1 MGENHSVLANT
12 NTPSSSLMQIPIPT
26 LSRESEKD
34 VSMLHLYLPGDGFV
48 QFLIALVACLV
59 HILCFTSWAFVQ
71 LSINALA
78 RSQIDWHISCK
89 SFHTLL
95 FLFFQILHMSVL
107 TTERWVESKRFR
119 IYSKQQKCLQDWG
132 SQQRLNSKGQSAS
145 STVWY
150 YYTGRSNAGY
160 PHVRYKTGIAA
171 EIRHPWSVNEL
182 ALVGNLVRLS
192 KENS

>member
-1 MGENHSVLANT
+1 MFSIDVVNNCLSLPQNPCSTIGDPLPIPLLLEKPRASPVSTSSMGENHSVLANT

-71 LSINALA
+71 LSSNALA
-78 RSQIDWHISCK
+78 RSQIDWRISCK

-107 TTERWVESKRFR
+107 TTER
-119 IYSKQQKCLQDWG
+119 
-132 SQQRLNSKGQSAS
+132 
-145 STVWY
+145 
-150 YYTGRSNAGY
+150 
-160 PHVRYKTGIAA
+160 
-171 EIRHPWSVNEL
+171 
-182 ALVGNLVRLS
+182 
-192 KENS
+192 